1 MLYSI
6 IPPLLLLLSVI
17 GIILFLV
24 KKTPDINRLEK
35 KEESLALSKNKQQN
49 TDEKKSKFISKINQV
64 SLVILEKTIRRFRLL
79 FLKLENSF
87 KLLGDSIRRKRNGKT
102 EEKINA
108 VVSEEKERL
117 DGVFEKAEKYAPEKK
132 ELREKMFL
140 RRKNYQEES
149 EEKFFRPI
157 VSDRVVVPKRMREVK
172 GRLEELLIERIAINP
187 KDIEAYERLGEYYLE
202 IKNLEHAKECFKQI
216 LRLNP
221 LNSNVKYK
229 IRKLER
235 MLRN

>member
-35 KEESLALSKNKQQN
+35 KEENLALSKNKQQDA
-49 TDEKKSKFISKINQV
+49 DEKKSKFISKINQV
-64 SLVILEKTIRRFRLL
+64 ALVVLEKAIRRFRLL

-102 EEKINA
+102 EEKMNA
-108 VVSEEKERL
+108 VASEEKERL

-132 ELREKMFL
+132 ELRERMFL

-221 LNSNVKYK
+221 LNSNIKYK